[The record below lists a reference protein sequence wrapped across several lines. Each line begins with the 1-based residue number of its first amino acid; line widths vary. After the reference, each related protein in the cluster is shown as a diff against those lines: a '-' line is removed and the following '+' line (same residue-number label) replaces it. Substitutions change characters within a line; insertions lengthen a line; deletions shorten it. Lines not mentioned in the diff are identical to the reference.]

1 MTQFEQQNK
10 HIAGRTN
17 DEMNAG
23 EATAGPT
30 RRLFLLASLGVLSGC
45 ASDGVTRALPS
56 PVWPSSSSSTVA
68 GHTTGS
74 SYRRDVQPVA
84 PSDIRPPATPQPTPY
99 TPSIQG
105 AVSRSVWAK
114 GAPSPQLMDRMLSPT
129 HLTLHHDGMS
139 PFTATSAYAAAA
151 RLEAVRRGHRGRG
164 WGDIGYHFAIDPAGR
179 IWECR
184 PLAWQGAHV
193 KNHNEH
199 NVGVLMMGNF
209 EQQRPT
215 TTQLNA
221 ARSHLS
227 TLMRTYNIPESRVR
241 AHREWETAR
250 TACPG
255 RYLHQPFV
263 AMRGTHAFG

>member
-1 MTQFEQQNK
+1 MEQHK
-10 HIAGRTN
+10 GMIN
-17 DEMNAG
+17 DG
-23 EATAGPT
+23 PTTAPVADDVRSGPT

-45 ASDGVTRALPS
+45 AQESVTRALPS
-56 PVWPSSSSSTVA
+56 PVWPSSTGLDGADDASSW
-68 GHTTGS
+68 
-74 SYRRDVQPVA
+74 RRDTASSPSRIEPAAPVGPDPL
-84 PSDIRPPATPQPTPY
+84 PSTPAL
-99 TPSIQG
+99 QG
-105 AVSRSVWAK
+105 AVSRTQWAK
-114 GAPSPQLMDRMLSPT
+114 GAPAPRLMDPMLRPT

-139 PFTATSAYAAAA
+139 PFTSGSAYAAAA
-151 RLEAVRRGHRGRG
+151 RLEAVRRGHRSRG

-209 EQQRPT
+209 ERQRPT
-215 TTQLNA
+215 TTQINA

-227 TLMRTYNIPESRVR
+227 TLMRAYNIPVTNVR

-255 RYLHQPFV
+255 RYLHQPF
-263 AMRGTHAFG
+263 AALRRDRALG